1 MLGTSRLC
9 VADEHFTHER
19 KVVLGLS
26 TYMPNV
32 PAQSPPD
39 FFCRLPCDSAT
50 PWHPMR
56 RKLMKAPTVKS
67 FVRQHVPDI
76 PQSTNTDDGSSSQQR
91 LVDTQLEGLPAF
103 PACNTGYFQG

>member
-1 MLGTSRLC
+1 
-9 VADEHFTHER
+9 
-19 KVVLGLS
+19 
-26 TYMPNV
+26 
-32 PAQSPPD
+32 
-39 FFCRLPCDSAT
+39 
-50 PWHPMR
+50 
-56 RKLMKAPTVKS
+56 MKAPTVKS